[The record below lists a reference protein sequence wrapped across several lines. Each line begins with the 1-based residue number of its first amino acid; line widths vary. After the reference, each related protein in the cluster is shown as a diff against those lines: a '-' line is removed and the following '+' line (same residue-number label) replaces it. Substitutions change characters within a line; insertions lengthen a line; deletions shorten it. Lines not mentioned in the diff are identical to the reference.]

1 MKPTLQLQSHP
12 DIFAAGDAID
22 WNEQK
27 MMAKYPKHADV
38 VVANVVSYLKNGSTP
53 RIYAGQS
60 ELIVLTN
67 GVKGGSAYFGV
78 AWGIVLG
85 AWMASRVKSK
95 ELFIPQVRKGLGLP
109 A

>member
-1 MKPTLQLQSHP
+1 MKPSLQLQDHA
-12 DIFAAGDAID
+12 DIYACGDCID
-22 WNEQK
+22 WKEQK

-38 VVANVVSYLKNGSTP
+38 VVTNIVSYLKDGSAP
-53 RIYAGQS
+53 RVYTGQS

-95 ELFIPQVRKGLGLP
+95 DLFLTPTRKSLGQT